1 VKIKD
6 QNYVIKPIFYW
17 LSIPN
22 NPYFPGLF
30 FSNLAIFDFN
40 FLIIYIYYFFMMFL
54 CRLIFQISGS
64 GNMRGYL
71 IHGVC
76 QLLPLKVSIFA
87 WRLLR
92 DRLPT
97 KSNLV
102 IRDIISS
109 ESRFCVFGC
118 GQVEFFQHLFLTCN
132 TFGSPWQLMRSL
144 IGFSG
149 ADTQVLSDYFSQFI
163 NSICGL
169 KARRSFLHLI

>member
-17 LSIPN
+17 LSIRN

-40 FLIIYIYYFFMMFL
+40 FLIYIF
-54 CRLIFQISGS
+54 
-64 GNMRGYL
+64 NYL
-71 IHGVC
+71 HILLLHDVSLQTNLSDQWQWQHEGVF
-76 QLLPLKVSIFA
+76 SS
-87 WRLLR
+87 WRLPIIAFESLNFCVEILR

-118 GQVEFFQHLFLTCN
+118 GQVEF
-132 TFGSPWQLMRSL
+132 S
-144 IGFSG
+144 
-149 ADTQVLSDYFSQFI
+149 
-163 NSICGL
+163 
-169 KARRSFLHLI
+169 